1 MSEFRLCAVPIDGQ
15 IHLSYTRT
23 DPTPIADGEMI
34 FRSIEDLAQELR
46 DMGITDQQIGDVSD
60 RLAHQ
65 GARALL
71 FPVHLTSIQVARF
84 FPDLELER
92 RVA

>member
-1 MSEFRLCAVPIDGQ
+1 MSEFRLCAVPFHGQ

-34 FRSIEDLAQELR
+34 FRSIEDLAHELR
-46 DMGITDQQIGDVSD
+46 DMGISDQQIDNLSD
-60 RLAHQ
+60 CLVRQ
-65 GARALL
+65 GTRALL